1 MIASYKS
8 NYFLDSNIWIYALAN
23 NQDVR
28 KHDIACQLV
37 DAEGVVIS
45 TQVVNEVCLNLLK
58 KSSFTEQQVRE
69 LIESFYEGC
78 RIVTFNQEVFIS
90 ASEVR
95 ARYNFSFWDS
105 LIIACALSAEASIL
119 SSEDMHDGLVI
130 NSQLEIR
137 NPFK

>member
-1 MIASYKS
+1 
-8 NYFLDSNIWIYALAN
+8 
-23 NQDVR
+23 
-28 KHDIACQLV
+28 
-37 DAEGVVIS
+37 VVIS

-78 RIVTFNQEVFIS
+78 RVVMFNQEIFIS
-90 ASEVR
+90 ASELR

-119 SSEDMHDGLVI
+119 YSEDMQDGLVV

-137 NPFK
+137 NPF